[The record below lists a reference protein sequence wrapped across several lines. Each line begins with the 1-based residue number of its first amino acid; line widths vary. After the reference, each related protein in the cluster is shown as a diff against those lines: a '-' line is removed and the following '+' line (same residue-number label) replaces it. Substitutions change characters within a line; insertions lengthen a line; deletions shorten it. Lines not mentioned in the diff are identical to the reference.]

1 MTWELD
7 RADDAVETL
16 LQAVG
21 DTLCDGHRT
30 LRGGQEV
37 IAVAIY
43 RTRVMMGGERVAL
56 GQVPKSGL
64 NKPKGEESK
73 HER

>member
-43 RTRVMMGGERVAL
+43 
-56 GQVPKSGL
+56 
-64 NKPKGEESK
+64 
-73 HER
+73 